1 MPERQRN
8 TEGSKP
14 NIQMNAIG
22 YLIAA
27 GLLVLALPLLPFL
40 LVYIVFDRLLG
51 SGDGGGEEPVT

>member
-1 MPERQRN
+1 
-8 TEGSKP
+8 
-14 NIQMNAIG
+14 MNAIG